1 MSTNDIN
8 ALRTHLFETLEAL
21 KDPKKPMDIDRARAV
36 TQVAS
41 TIIDSARVEVEFARV
56 TGQPTGS
63 GFLPQAPV
71 LPSPGGTTVTPVVGG
86 RVVTHKLR
94 G

>member
-1 MSTNDIN
+1 
-8 ALRTHLFETLEAL
+8 
-21 KDPKKPMDIDRARAV
+21 MDIDRARAV

-63 GFLPQAPV
+63 GFLPQAPA
-71 LPSPGGTTVTPVVGG
+71 LPPGRTTVTPVAGG
-86 RVVTHKLR
+86 RVVTHRLR

>member
-8 ALRTHLFETLEAL
+8 ALRTHLFETLQAL
-21 KDPKKPMDIDRARAV
+21 KDPKAPMDIDRARAV

-63 GFLPQAPV
+63 GFLPQAPA
-71 LPSPGGTTVTPVVGG
+71 LPPGRTTVTPVAGG
-86 RVVTHKLR
+86 RVVTHRLR